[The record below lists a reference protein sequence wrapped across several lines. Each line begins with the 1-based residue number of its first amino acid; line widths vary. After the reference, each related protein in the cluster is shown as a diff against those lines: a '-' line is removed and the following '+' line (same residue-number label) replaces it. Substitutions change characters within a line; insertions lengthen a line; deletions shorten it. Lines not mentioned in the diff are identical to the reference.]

1 MWCSGSTFGF
11 DPKGKGSTPFITTNF
26 KEAFM
31 KAIIKLDVPMSCIN
45 KKALVVANGV
55 VEIVTCEPDGLM
67 PEIEGQISIDDILK
81 E

>member
-1 MWCSGSTFGF
+1 
-11 DPKGKGSTPFITTNF
+11 
-26 KEAFM
+26 M